1 MENVINLENMKRNF
15 LVVGVVK
22 FNYKNKEGKEIPSV
36 NLHCCQKR
44 TDTMYQKFE
53 GLVTM
58 KSIYMKEDKY
68 NQICESL
75 GLLTLQGLNC
85 DLVFNQY
92 GGLDYIL
99 C

>member
-1 MENVINLENMKRNF
+1 METVLNLENMKRNY
-15 LVVGVVK
+15 LIVGVVK

-53 GLVTM
+53 GLVTI
-58 KSIYMKEDKY
+58 KSIYMKEDRY

-75 GLLTLQGLNC
+75 GLLTLHGLNC

-92 GGLDYIL
+92 GGLVNII

>member
-1 MENVINLENMKRNF
+1 MENVINLENMKRNY

-58 KSIYMKEDKY
+58 KSIYMKEDRY

-75 GLLTLQGLNC
+75 GLLTLAGLDC

-92 GGLDYIL
+92 GGLDNII